1 MINRLVRLDGLDRYG
16 GYVRYGGLIVVI
28 VWLSLMVKL
37 LNSWIGEKDLILKP
51 SLRLG

>member
-1 MINRLVRLDGLDRYG
+1 MVWT
-16 GYVRYGGLIVVI
+16 VMVVMFVMMVMFVKVVWIVVI